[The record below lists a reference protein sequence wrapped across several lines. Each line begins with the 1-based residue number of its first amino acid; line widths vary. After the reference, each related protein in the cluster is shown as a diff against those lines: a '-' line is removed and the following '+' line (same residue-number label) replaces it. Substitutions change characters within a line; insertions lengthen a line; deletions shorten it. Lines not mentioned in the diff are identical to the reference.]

1 MAATRSRSP
10 LAPLLAL
17 AAVLA
22 LACWASAPATFL
34 QPKPALR
41 GGEQAAA
48 CLLATAA
55 AAAAPAAVQAADLPP
70 EAMDVGSSVSLAG
83 LTEVLMCGIVM
94 GIVPTTYLGLMVAA
108 WLQFKKGP
116 TLGI

>member
-1 MAATRSRSP
+1 MAATRSRSL

-22 LACWASAPATFL
+22 VACWASAPAAFL
-34 QPKPALR
+34 QSRPALR
-41 GGEQAAA
+41 GGEPVAVG
-48 CLLATAA
+48 LMAA
-55 AAAAPAAVQAADLPP
+55 AAAAATPAAAQAVDLPP
-70 EAMDVGSSVSLAG
+70 EAMDVGSSLSLAG

>member
-1 MAATRSRSP
+1 MAVARSRSLMAP
-10 LAPLLAL
+10 LAFVAL
-17 AAVLA
+17 LA
-22 LACWASAPATFL
+22 LACWASAPVAFL
-34 QPKPALR
+34 QPRPALR

-48 CLLATAA
+48 GLMAA
-55 AAAAPAAVQAADLPP
+55 AAAAQAPMAAQAVDLPP
-70 EAMDVGSSVSLAG
+70 EAVDVGSSLSLAG